1 MRYLELYA
9 NIWAHISIKV
19 TRVHIKSRNMHHG
32 IAIVK
37 SIHRQTEY
45 YHQCLDIREHNYT
58 YVACFMLQKFL
69 FGDYFEH
76 VPHQKQAPNP
86 QV

>member
-1 MRYLELYA
+1 MQGMRYLELYA

-45 YHQCLDIREHNYT
+45 YYQCLDIREHNYL
-58 YVACFMLQKFL
+58 CSL
-69 FGDYFEH
+69 FYITKIPFW
-76 VPHQKQAPNP
+76 
-86 QV
+86 